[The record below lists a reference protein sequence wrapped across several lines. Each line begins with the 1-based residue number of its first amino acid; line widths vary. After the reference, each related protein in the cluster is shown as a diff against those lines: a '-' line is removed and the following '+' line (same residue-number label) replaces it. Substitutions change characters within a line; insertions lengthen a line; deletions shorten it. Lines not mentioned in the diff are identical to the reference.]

1 MRVFVCVD
9 QKDGLLFNN
18 RRPSRDRVV
27 IEDIEK
33 MSDGQDIAMSEY
45 SAKLFEGYDHVVVT
59 ENFKDYENV
68 FSEQADLKELAWDE
82 LIVYRWDKV
91 YPSDVKLD
99 VDLSSLK
106 LKDVSTLQGYS
117 HDTILKE
124 VYVR

>member
-33 MSDGQDIAMSEY
+33 MLDGQDIAMSEY

-59 ENFKDYENV
+59 EDFKDFENV
-68 FSEQADLKELAWDE
+68 FSEQANLEELAWNE

-99 VDLSSLK
+99 IDLSSLK

>member
-33 MSDGQDIAMSEY
+33 LLDGQDIAMSEY

-59 ENFKDYENV
+59 EDFKDFENV
-68 FSEQADLKELAWDE
+68 FSEQANLEELAWNE

-99 VDLSSLK
+99 IDLSSLK

>member
-18 RRPSRDRVV
+18 RRTSRERVV

-68 FSEQADLKELAWDE
+68 FSEQADLKELAWNE

>member
-99 VDLSSLK
+99 VDLSSLN

>member
-33 MSDGQDIAMSEY
+33 MLDGQDIAMSEY

-59 ENFKDYENV
+59 EDFKDFENV
-68 FSEQADLKELAWDE
+68 FSEHANLGALAWNE

-99 VDLSSLK
+99 IDLSSLK
-106 LKDVSTLQGYS
+106 LKNVSTLQGYS